1 MTALQSARTI
11 ETTFRDARERLR
23 AENVDG
29 WLLYDYR
36 GMNPIFSDT
45 LGRIS
50 NITRPCWL
58 WVPVDGDPI
67 LLVSYVDLGRFQ
79 ELCVETRV
87 WVSRSQM
94 MACLADL
101 LHGSQTV
108 AMEYSPEGVLPR
120 MSKIDAGTLEMVRG
134 FGVDVVSSADTVQYA
149 TQRWTDSEL
158 RSHRAAAMKLDVIV
172 REAFEFIGERL
183 GHEPTERRVA
193 DFIRAR
199 FLEEGLE
206 AEDGPVV
213 AVNEHS
219 ADPHFEPTPANA
231 SIIRRGDWVLIDLWA
246 KLPGADSMFAD
257 ITWTGYVGESAPSE
271 HQRVFDVVVGAR
283 DAAVAAIAA
292 FTGPTM
298 PQGWEIDKIARD
310 HIVEAGYAE
319 HFNHRLGH
327 SIGREVHGNAV
338 NLDSWETHDTR
349 RLMPGI
355 AVSVEPGIYLPGRF
369 GVRSEIDVFITD
381 EGPVVTTPQQRD
393 PVLIG
398 P

>member
-1 MTALQSARTI
+1 MTPLQSARTI
-11 ETTFRDARERLR
+11 ETIFRDAREHLLS
-23 AENVDG
+23 ENVDG

-45 LGRIS
+45 LGRIP
-50 NITRPCWL
+50 NVTRPCWL
-58 WVPVDGDPI
+58 WVPVDGAPT

-79 ELCVETRV
+79 ELRVETKV

-94 MACLADL
+94 MNCLANL
-101 LHGSQTV
+101 LRGSRTV
-108 AMEYSPEGVLPR
+108 AMEYSPDGVLPR
-120 MSKIDAGTLEMVRG
+120 VSKVDAGTLEMVRG
-134 FGVDVVSSADTVQYA
+134 LGVDVVSSADTVQYA
-149 TQRWTDSEL
+149 TQRWTDDEL
-158 RSHRAAAMKLDVIV
+158 QSHRAAAVKLEAIV

-183 GHEPTERRVA
+183 EHEPTERQAA

-206 AEDGPVV
+206 TEDGPVV
-213 AVNEHS
+213 AANEHS
-219 ADPHFEPTPANA
+219 ADPHFEPTPAN
-231 SIIRRGDWVLIDLWA
+231 SFVIRRGDWVLIDLWA
-246 KLPGADSMFAD
+246 KMSGADSMFAD
-257 ITWTGYVGESAPSE
+257 ITWTGYVGESVPSE
-271 HQRVFDVVVGAR
+271 YQRVFDVVVGAR
-283 DAAVAAIAA
+283 DSAVAAIAA
-292 FTGPTM
+292 SSGRTY
-298 PQGWEIDKIARD
+298 PQGWEIDKVARD
-310 HIVEAGYAE
+310 YIAEAGYAE

-355 AVSVEPGIYLPGRF
+355 AASVEPGIYLPGRF
-369 GVRSEIDVFITD
+369 GVRSEIDVFIAAG
-381 EGPVVTTPQQRD
+381 GPEVTTAQQRA

>member
-1 MTALQSARTI
+1 M
-11 ETTFRDARERLR
+11 
-23 AENVDG
+23 
-29 WLLYDYR
+29 
-36 GMNPIFSDT
+36 
-45 LGRIS
+45 
-50 NITRPCWL
+50 
-58 WVPVDGDPI
+58 
-67 LLVSYVDLGRFQ
+67 
-79 ELCVETRV
+79 
-87 WVSRSQM
+87 
-94 MACLADL
+94 
-101 LHGSQTV
+101 
-108 AMEYSPEGVLPR
+108 
-120 MSKIDAGTLEMVRG
+120 
-134 FGVDVVSSADTVQYA
+134 
-149 TQRWTDSEL
+149 
-158 RSHRAAAMKLDVIV
+158 
-172 REAFEFIGERL
+172 
-183 GHEPTERRVA
+183 A

-327 SIGREVHGNAV
+327 SIGREVHGNAA

>member
-11 ETTFRDARERLR
+11 ETTFRDAREHLR

-101 LHGSQTV
+101 LHGSRTV

-158 RSHRAAAMKLDVIV
+158 QSHRASAMKLDVIV

-183 GHEPTERRVA
+183 GHEPTERQVA

-292 FTGPTM
+292 LTGPTM